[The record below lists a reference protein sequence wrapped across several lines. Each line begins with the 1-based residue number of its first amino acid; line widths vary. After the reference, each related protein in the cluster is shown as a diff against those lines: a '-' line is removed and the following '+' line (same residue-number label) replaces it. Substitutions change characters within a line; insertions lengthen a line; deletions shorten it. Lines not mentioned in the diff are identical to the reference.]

1 MQRGVERRSG
11 GTWLFQALTGLLVIL
26 LLGLHMVAQHF
37 LAAGG
42 LRNYQEVLA
51 YIRTPIILV
60 LELVFLFVVTYH
72 ALLGIRA
79 IVADLNLARRVT
91 DGINMVLTVLGVV
104 AVLYGCYLTYV
115 LLTKA

>member
-1 MQRGVERRSG
+1 MQRGVQRRSG
-11 GTWLFQALTGLLVIL
+11 GTWLLQALTGLLVIL

-37 LAAGG
+37 VAAGG

-51 YIRTPIILV
+51 YIRTPVILV

-79 IVADLNLARRVT
+79 IVADLNLAGAAT
-91 DGINMVLTVLGVV
+91 DAINTALTVLGVA
-104 AVLYGCYLTYV
+104 AVLYGCFLTYV